1 MTQSEA
7 HYKRMTETPVEHLI
21 ATLAVPSILSM
32 LITNVYNLAD
42 TYFVGTLGVSA
53 SGAVGVVFTLM
64 TILQALGFMLGHG
77 SGSVISRLLAER
89 DVETASR
96 YISTSFFAALGLGGI
111 LMLFGIPLITPLMR
125 LLGST
130 ETILPYAREYGL
142 YILIS
147 APLLMASLVLNNV
160 LRYEGKANYGA
171 IGLTLGGVLNMIGDP
186 ILIYGF
192 GMGVDGAG
200 LSTAISQA
208 ISFTVLLAMFIR
220 HAQCK
225 ISLRHLRRTNPHI
238 IADIL
243 TTGFPNLFRQGLMS
257 VSSGILNHAA
267 GVFGDACVSA
277 MAITSRV
284 QNFLVSIAIGICQGF
299 QPVAG
304 FNYQVKKYA
313 RLRRAFRFTLILNI
327 IVLAVMGGA
336 SLSFAPFIVSRF
348 QKSPDVLRIGAP
360 ALRYTSVCLVF
371 SAFNLAPAML
381 FQTCGKKGR
390 ALLLASLRGG
400 ICFIPFILTLPPV
413 LGLLG
418 IQLSQPLGD
427 ILMAAISLPVT
438 IHFFRHIPREDVHV
452 PEDDIAAD

>member
-21 ATLAVPSILSM
+21 VTLAIPTVLSM

-89 DVETASR
+89 DVDMASR
-96 YISTSFFAALGLGGI
+96 YISTSFFAALGLGGA
-111 LMLFGIPLITPLMR
+111 LMLFGIPCITPLMR

-142 YILIS
+142 YILLS
-147 APLLMASLVLNNV
+147 APLMMASLVINNV

-200 LSTAISQA
+200 LSTAISQTV
-208 ISFTVLLAMFIR
+208 SFVVLLVMFQR
-220 HAQCK
+220 HAQSR
-225 ISLRHLRRTNPHI
+225 ISLRCLRRTNPRI

-257 VSSGILNHAA
+257 VSSGILNHSA

-284 QNFLVSIAIGICQGF
+284 VNFLVSIAIGICQGF

-327 IVLAVMGGA
+327 IVLAAMGSV

-348 QKSPDVLRIGAP
+348 QSSPDVLRIGGP
-360 ALRYTSVCLVF
+360 ALRYASICLVF
-371 SAFNLAPAML
+371 SAFNLAPSML
-381 FQTCGKKGR
+381 FQTCGLKGR

-400 ICFIPFILTLPPV
+400 VCFIPFILTLPPI
-413 LGLLG
+413 LGVLG
-418 IQLSQPLGD
+418 IQIAQPLGD
-427 ILMAAISLPVT
+427 ILMAAISLPFIVY
-438 IHFFRHIPREDVHV
+438 FFHHIPKEDVHV
-452 PEDDIAAD
+452 PEDDIL

>member
-1 MTQSEA
+1 MTQAEA
-7 HYKRMTETPVEHLI
+7 HYKRMTETPVEHLVV
-21 ATLAVPSILSM
+21 TLAIPSILSM

-89 DVETASR
+89 DVDMASR
-96 YISTSFFAALGLGGI
+96 YISTSFFAALGLGGA

-130 ETILPYAREYGL
+130 ETILPYARAYGR
-142 YILIS
+142 YILLS
-147 APLLMASLVLNNV
+147 APLMMASLVLNNV

-171 IGLTLGGVLNMIGDP
+171 IGLTLGGILNMIGDP

-192 GMGVDGAG
+192 HMGVSGAG

-208 ISFTVLLAMFIR
+208 VSFMVLLTMFMR

-225 ISLRHLRRTNPHI
+225 ISLRHLRRTNLRI
-238 IADIL
+238 AADIL

-257 VSSGILNHAA
+257 VSSGILNHSA
-267 GVFGDACVSA
+267 GAFGDACISA

-284 QNFLVSIAIGICQGF
+284 VNFLVSIAIGICQGF

-313 RLRRAFRFTLILNI
+313 RLRHAFRFTVILNV
-327 IVLAVMGGA
+327 IVLAAMGGA
-336 SLSFAPFIVSRF
+336 SFCFAPFIVSRF
-348 QKSPDVLRIGAP
+348 QNSPDVLRIGGP
-360 ALRYTSVCLVF
+360 ALRFASVSLVF
-371 SAFNLAPAML
+371 TAANFAPSML
-381 FQTCGKKGR
+381 FQTCGQKGR

-400 ICFIPFILTLPPV
+400 VCFIPFVLTLPPV
-413 LGLLG
+413 LGVLG
-418 IQLSQPLGD
+418 IQLAQPLGD
-427 ILMAAISLPVT
+427 LLMASISIPFTV
-438 IHFFRHIPREDVHV
+438 HFFRHIPTEDVHV
-452 PEDDIAAD
+452 PEDDIR

>member
-7 HYKRMTETPVEHLI
+7 HYKRMVETPVEHLI
-21 ATLAVPSILSM
+21 VTLAIPSILGM
-32 LITNVYNLAD
+32 MITNIYNLAD

-64 TILQALGFMLGHG
+64 TVLQALGFMLGHG

-89 DVETASR
+89 DVDTASR
-96 YISTSFFAALGLGGI
+96 YISASFFMALGLGGV
-111 LMLFGIPLITPLMR
+111 LMLFGIPNITPLMR

-147 APLLMASLVLNNV
+147 APLLMASRVLNNI

-171 IGLTLGGVLNMIGDP
+171 TGLALGGILNMIGDP

-208 ISFTVLLAMFIR
+208 ISFTVLLVMFIR

-225 ISLRHLRRTNPHI
+225 IGLRHLRRTNLHI

-267 GVFGDACVSA
+267 GAFGDACVSA

-284 QNFLVSIAIGICQGF
+284 QNFLLSFAIGICQGF

-313 RLRRAFRFTLILNI
+313 RLRRAFRFTLILNL
-327 IVLAVMGGA
+327 IVLAALGGA
-336 SLSFAPFIVSRF
+336 SMCFAPFIVSRF
-348 QKSPDVLRIGAP
+348 QSSPDVLRIGAP
-360 ALRYTSVCLVF
+360 ALRYANACLIF
-371 SAFNLAPAML
+371 TAFNLAPGML

-418 IQLSQPLGD
+418 IQIAQPLGD
-427 ILMAAISLPVT
+427 ILMAAISLPITV
-438 IHFFRHIPREDVHV
+438 HFFHHIPKEDIHV
-452 PEDDIAAD
+452 PEDDIPA

>member
-77 SGSVISRLLAER
+77 CGSVISRLLAER
-89 DVETASR
+89 DVDTASR
-96 YISTSFFAALGLGGI
+96 YISTSFFAALGLGGVI
-111 LMLFGIPLITPLMR
+111 LLFGIPFITPLMR

-130 ETILPYAREYGL
+130 KTILPYAREYGI

-208 ISFTVLLAMFIR
+208 ISFTVLLVLFMH

-225 ISLRHLRRTNPHI
+225 IGIRYLRRTNLHI

-284 QNFLVSIAIGICQGF
+284 TSFLVSVALGICQGF

-313 RLRRAFRFTLILNI
+313 RLRRAFRFTLTLNL
-327 IVLAVMGGA
+327 IVLAATGCA
-336 SLSFAPFIVSRF
+336 SFAFAPFIVSRF
-348 QKSPDVLRIGAP
+348 QSSPEVLEIGAP
-360 ALRYTSVCLVF
+360 ALRFANICLIF
-371 SAFNLAPAML
+371 SAFNLAPSML

-413 LGLLG
+413 LGVLG

-427 ILMAAISLPVT
+427 VLMAAISLPVT
-438 IHFFRHIPREDVHV
+438 IHFFHHIPKEDVHV
-452 PEDDIAAD
+452 PEDDIA

>member
-21 ATLAVPSILSM
+21 LTLAVPTILSM

-64 TILQALGFMLGHG
+64 AILQALGFMLGHG
-77 SGSVISRLLAER
+77 CGSVISRLLAER
-89 DVETASR
+89 DVDLASR
-96 YISTSFFAALGLGGI
+96 YISTSFFAALGLGCV
-111 LMLFGIPLITPLMR
+111 LMLFGIPFISPLMR

-130 ETILPYAREYGL
+130 PTILPYASDYGF
-142 YILIS
+142 YILLS

-171 IGLTLGGVLNMIGDP
+171 VGLTLGGILNMIGDP

-192 GMGVDGAG
+192 GMGIRGAG
-200 LSTAISQA
+200 LSTALSQM
-208 ISFTVLLAMFIR
+208 ISFAVLLAMFMR
-220 HAQCK
+220 HAQSK
-225 ISLRHLRRTNPHI
+225 VSLRHLRRTNPRI
-238 IADIL
+238 IWDIL

-257 VSSGILNHAA
+257 VSSGILNHCA

-284 QNFLVSIAIGICQGF
+284 VNFLISIAIGICQGF

-327 IVLAVMGGA
+327 IVLAAMGVL
-336 SLSFAPFIVSRF
+336 SVSFAPFIVGLF
-348 QKSPDVLRIGAP
+348 QDSPDVLRIGGP
-360 ALRYTSVCLVF
+360 ALRYAGICLVF

-381 FQTCGKKGR
+381 FQTCGQKGR
-390 ALLLASLRGG
+390 ALLLASLKGG
-400 ICFIPFILTLPPV
+400 ICFIPFILILPPI

-418 IQLSQPLGD
+418 IQLAQPMGD
-427 ILMAAISLPVT
+427 ILMAAISLPIT
-438 IHFFRHIPREDVHV
+438 IQFFHHIPKEDFHV
-452 PEDDIAAD
+452 VEDDI

>member
-21 ATLAVPSILSM
+21 ITLAIPTILSM

-77 SGSVISRLLAER
+77 CGSVISRLLAER
-89 DVETASR
+89 DVDTASR
-96 YISTSFFAALGLGGI
+96 YISTSFYAALGLGGL
-111 LMLFGIPLITPLMR
+111 LMAFGIPFITPLMR

-130 ETILPYAREYGL
+130 KTILPYAREYGI

-208 ISFTVLLAMFIR
+208 ISFTVLLVLFMH

-225 ISLRHLRRTNPHI
+225 IGIRYLRRTNLHI

-284 QNFLVSIAIGICQGF
+284 TSFLVSVALGICQGF

-313 RLRRAFRFTLILNI
+313 RLRRAFRFTLTLNL
-327 IVLAVMGGA
+327 IVLAATGCA
-336 SLSFAPFIVSRF
+336 SFAFAPFIVSRF
-348 QKSPDVLRIGAP
+348 QSSPEVLEIGAP
-360 ALRYTSVCLVF
+360 ALRYANICLIF
-371 SAFNLAPAML
+371 SAFNLAPSML
-381 FQTCGKKGR
+381 FQTCGLKGR

-400 ICFIPFILTLPPV
+400 VCFIPFILILPPII
-413 LGLLG
+413 GLAG
-418 IQLSQPLGD
+418 IQIAQPLGD
-427 ILMAAISLPVT
+427 VLMACVSIPFT
-438 IHFFRHIPREDVHV
+438 IHFFHHIPLEDVHV
-452 PEDDIAAD
+452 PEDDIG